1 MSKYFVFMTN
11 TIFPDTHIEEK
22 ELALIDASLMLASR
36 QDPSTFL
43 KEGKNCDAMLVVD
56 APVGADVIEGLT
68 RCKVIARMGIG
79 VNNVDLDAA
88 SRKGI
93 MVANVP
99 DYCIDE
105 VADHTMALFLS
116 GIRKVAFL
124 NSRVKEGVWDI
135 NEARPIP
142 RLRGKVYGL
151 LGCGAIGQR
160 VAERASAFGMEVVGF
175 DPFVSGDILAK
186 SGIRKIGGLDE
197 FFATVDVFSIHV
209 PLSDETHHIINRKNL
224 EKMKNSTY
232 LVNTSR
238 GPLVNEEELYA
249 CLKEGVIAGAALD
262 VLEKEPP
269 QGVHPLAELPNV
281 IMTPHA
287 AFFSDSAEE
296 ELRLKAAREITRTLT
311 EGQPKYW
318 VNRNQMGR

>member
-1 MSKYFVFMTN
+1 MPKYSVFMTDS
-11 TIFPDTHIEEK
+11 IFPDTSIEEK
-22 ELALIDASLMLASR
+22 ELASIGASLTLSSGK
-36 QDPSTFL
+36 DPSTFIE
-43 KEGKNCDAMLVVD
+43 EGKDCDAMLVVY
-56 APVGADVIEGLT
+56 ASVGADVIESLT
-68 RCKVIARMGIG
+68 RCRVIVRTGIG
-79 VNNVDLDAA
+79 VNNIDLDAA
-88 SRKGI
+88 SRKKI

-105 VADHTMALFLS
+105 VADHTMALFLA
-116 GIRKVAFL
+116 GVRKIVFL
-124 NSRVKEGVWDI
+124 NSRVREGAWNV

-142 RLRGKVYGL
+142 RLRGKIYGL
-151 LGCGAIGQR
+151 LGCGAIGCR
-160 VAERASAFGMEVVGF
+160 VAERAMAFGMEVVGF

-186 SGIRKIGGLDE
+186 SGIRKIDSLDE

-238 GPLVNEEELYA
+238 GPLVNEEDLYA

-287 AFFSDSAEE
+287 AFFSDGSEP
-296 ELRLKAAREITRTLT
+296 ELRLKAAREIARTLT
-311 EGQPKYW
+311 EGQPKFW
-318 VNRNQMGR
+318 VNRKQMSH